1 MGKKGKTPMRDLI
14 RRLILAFFCL
24 GVMILALGLV
34 WNAQGQ
40 ERKGAEVQMPPRPL
54 SDDALITM
62 DFQDADLGVVIKF
75 MGELTGKNFLVGD
88 QVRGK
93 VTIISP
99 KKITV
104 REAYKIFESVLEMNG
119 YSAVQGDDATK
130 IIPSAAARQSGLE
143 IREGK
148 EVQPGESEDRMITQV
163 IPLEHA
169 SADDVRNLFASSVS
183 KEGMVI
189 SYKPTNHLIITDR
202 ASNIHRLLKIIEQ
215 IDVRIVEEK
224 ISVFHL
230 EYASARSLAD
240 KLNQLMAADQRQPAA
255 AGRPP
260 ATPGY
265 PRLVKIIPDE
275 RTNILVVLASEQDTQ
290 EIRKLVSQL
299 DTIAPRGKSQLH
311 VRYLEHAR
319 AEDLAKVLSTIVAAK
334 TRAAT
339 RTQTPQ
345 AGTTPQVEEASITA
359 DKATNSLVI
368 TASPQEFN
376 ELEEV
381 ISQLDSIRSQVLV
394 EALITEVSLEKTLQI
409 GADWRIMDQ
418 PVADSVRGFGGSDLG
433 LISGV
438 QQGTLPSSTGDT
450 GLLLGLAKGFITIGG
465 VQVPNIGAL
474 VRAFQRDTDANVL
487 STPHIL
493 TMDNEKAKI
502 IVADNV
508 PIIKSDVAAPL
519 VSTTTTTSVA
529 ISRTFDYK
537 DIGIQLEITPHI
549 SKGNMVRLEIS
560 AEVSNILSSDPS
572 NPGFVT
578 TRKRQATT
586 TVSVESGQIVVIGG
600 LMQDQSSET
609 NKKVPCVGNIPIL
622 GWMFRNLAGTKT
634 KTNLLIFI
642 TPQIVRTA
650 EDLEKATAKKKKES
664 EENLQK
670 LKKERESE
678 VKDTFDKLV
687 K

>member
-1 MGKKGKTPMRDLI
+1 MRDLI
-14 RRLILAFFCL
+14 RRLILAFFVL
-24 GVMILALGLV
+24 GVLILALGLV
-34 WNAQGQ
+34 WQAQGQ
-40 ERKGAEVQMPPRPL
+40 ERKGGEVQMPPKPL
-54 SDDALITM
+54 SEDALITM
-62 DFQDADLGVVIKF
+62 DFQDADLSVVIKF
-75 MGELTGKNFLVGD
+75 MGELTGKNFLVSD

-93 VTIISP
+93 VTVISP

-119 YSAVQGDDATK
+119 YSTVQGEDATK

-148 EVQPGESEDRMITQV
+148 EIQTGPSEDRMITQV

-169 SADDVRNLFASSVS
+169 SADEVRNLFASSVS
-183 KEGMVI
+183 KEGMIV
-189 SYKPTNHLIITDR
+189 SYKPTNHLMITDR
-202 ASNIHRLLKIIEQ
+202 ASNIQRLLKIIEQ
-215 IDVRIVEEK
+215 IDVRIVEER
-224 ISVFHL
+224 ISVFTL

-240 KLNQLMAADQRQPAA
+240 KLTQLMSADQRQPAA
-255 AGRPP
+255 AARPP
-260 ATPGY
+260 ATPGL
-265 PRLVKIIPDE
+265 PRLVRIIPDE
-275 RTNILVVLASEQDTQ
+275 RTNMLVVLANQQDTQ
-290 EIRKLVSQL
+290 EIRKLISQL
-299 DTIAPRGKSQLH
+299 DTLAPRGKSQLH

-319 AEDLAKVLSTIVAAK
+319 AEDLAKVLSTIAAAK
-334 TRAAT
+334 AKAVA

-345 AGTTPQVEEASITA
+345 AGAAGAAPVEEASITA
-359 DKATNSLVI
+359 DKSTNSLVI
-368 TASPQEFN
+368 TASPQEFQ

-381 ISQLDSIRSQVLV
+381 ISKLDTFRSQVLV
-394 EALITEVSLEKTLQI
+394 EALITEVSLEKALQI
-409 GADWRIMDQ
+409 GVDWRLMDQ
-418 PVADSVRGFGGSDLG
+418 PAPDSVRGVGGSDFG

-450 GLLLGLAKGFITIGG
+450 GLLLGLAKGVITGGG
-465 VQVPNIGAL
+465 VTVPNIGLL
-474 VRAFQRDTDANVL
+474 VRAFQKDTDANVL

-508 PIIKSDVAAPL
+508 PLLKSDVAAPL
-519 VSTTTTTSVA
+519 VSTATTTSVA
-529 ISRTFDYK
+529 VSRTFEYK

-549 SKGNMVRLEIS
+549 SKGNIVRLEIS
-560 AEVSNILSSDPS
+560 TEVSNILSIDPA

-586 TVSVESGQIVVIGG
+586 TVAVESGQIIVIGG
-600 LMQDQSSET
+600 LIRDESAET
-609 NKKVPCVGNIPIL
+609 TKKVPCVGNIPIL
-622 GWMFRNLAGTKT
+622 GWMFKNLSGTQT

-642 TPQIVRTA
+642 SPQIVRTA
-650 EDLEKATAKKKKES
+650 EDMERATAKKKKES

-670 LKKERESE
+670 LRKERENE

>member
-1 MGKKGKTPMRDLI
+1 MRELI
-14 RRLILAFFCL
+14 KRLMLAFFFL
-24 GVMILALGLV
+24 GIMTLVLGWV
-34 WNAQGQ
+34 WHAQGQ
-40 ERKGAEVQMPPRPL
+40 EKKGTEIQMPKKPL
-54 SDDALITM
+54 PEDALITM
-62 DFQDADLGVVIKF
+62 DFQDADLNVVIKF
-75 MGELTGKNFLVGD
+75 MGELTGKNFLVSD

-93 VTIISP
+93 ATIISP

-104 REAYKIFESVLEMNG
+104 REAYRIFESVLEMNG
-119 YSAVQGDDATK
+119 YTAVPGDDAIK
-130 IIPSAAARQSGLE
+130 IIPSAVARQSGLE

-148 EVQPGESEDRMITQV
+148 EAKTVALEDRMITQV

-169 SADDVRNLFASSVS
+169 SADEVRNLFASSIS
-183 KEGMVI
+183 KEGMII
-189 SYKPTNHLIITDR
+189 SYKPTNHLVITDR

-224 ISVFHL
+224 VTVFPL
-230 EYASARSLAD
+230 EYASAKTLAD
-240 KLNQLMAADQRQPAA
+240 KLGQLMTADPRQPAP
-255 AGRPP
+255 GRPP
-260 ATPGY
+260 ASVAAQ
-265 PRLVKIIPDE
+265 RVVKIIPEE
-275 RTNILVVLASEQDTQ
+275 RTNSLIVLANEQDTQ
-290 EIRKLVSQL
+290 EVRKLVTRL
-299 DTIAPRGKSQLH
+299 DTEAPKGKSQLH
-311 VRYLEHAR
+311 VRFLEHAR
-319 AEDLAKVLSTIVAAK
+319 AEELAKVLNSIVAGKAK
-334 TRAAT
+334 VAAPPG
-339 RTQTPQ
+339 RQPQ
-345 AGTTPQVEEASITA
+345 AGAPPEEAAITA

-368 TASPQEFN
+368 TASPQEFK

-381 ISQLDSIRSQVLV
+381 IAKLDMIRSQVLV
-394 EALITEVSLEKTLQI
+394 ESLIAEVSMEKALQI
-409 GADWRIMDQ
+409 GVDWRIMEQ
-418 PVADSVRGFGGSDLG
+418 PVPDSVRGIGGSDFG

-465 VQVPNIGAL
+465 VQIPNIGVL
-474 VRAFQRDTDANVL
+474 IRAFQKDTDANVL

-508 PIIKSDVAAPL
+508 PLLKSDLTTPL
-519 VSTTTTTSVA
+519 ATGTTTVSNVA
-529 ISRTFDYK
+529 VSRTFEYK

-549 SKGNMVRLEIS
+549 SQGNMVRLEIS
-560 AEVSNILSSDPS
+560 TEVSNILFADPA

-586 TVSVESGQIVVIGG
+586 TVAVDNGQIIVIGG
-600 LMQDQSSET
+600 LIRDESSDT
-609 NKKVPCVGNIPIL
+609 TKKVPCVGNVPIL
-622 GWMFRNLAGTKT
+622 GWMFKNFAGTNT

-642 TPQIVRTA
+642 SPQIIRTA

-670 LKKERESE
+670 LKKERENE
-678 VKDTFDKLV
+678 VKDTLDKLV

>member
-1 MGKKGKTPMRDLI
+1 MKELI
-14 RRLILAFFCL
+14 KRLVLAFFLL
-24 GVMILALGLV
+24 GVMTLALGWV
-34 WNAQGQ
+34 WHAQGQ
-40 ERKGAEVQMPPRPL
+40 ERKAPEAQIPKKPL
-54 SDDALITM
+54 PEDALITM

-75 MGELTGKNFLVGD
+75 MGELTGKNFLVSD

-93 VTIISP
+93 VTVISP

-119 YSAVQGDDATK
+119 YTAVMGDDAIK

-148 EVQPGESEDRMITQV
+148 AAKDVAPEDRMISQV
-163 IPLEHA
+163 IPLEYA
-169 SADDVRNLFASSVS
+169 SADEVRNLFASSIS
-183 KEGMVI
+183 KEGMII

-215 IDVRIVEEK
+215 IDVRVVEEK
-224 ISVFHL
+224 ITVFSL
-230 EYASARSLAD
+230 EYASAKSLAD
-240 KLNQLMAADQRQPAA
+240 KMNQLMAGDQRQPAP
-255 AGRPP
+255 GRPP
-260 ATPGY
+260 ASVAAQ
-265 PRLVKIIPDE
+265 RVVKIIPEE
-275 RTNILVVLASEQDTQ
+275 RTNSLIVLANEQDTQ
-290 EIRKLVSQL
+290 EVQKLITRL
-299 DTIAPRGKSQLH
+299 DTEAPKGKSQLH

-319 AEDLAKVLSTIVAAK
+319 AEELAKVLNSIVTGKAK
-334 TRAAT
+334 TAAPPG
-339 RTQTPQ
+339 RPPQ
-345 AGTTPQVEEASITA
+345 AGAAPEEASITA

-368 TASPQEFN
+368 TASPQEFK
-376 ELEEV
+376 ELDEV
-381 ISQLDSIRSQVLV
+381 IAKLDMFRSQVLV
-394 EALITEVSLEKTLQI
+394 EAMIAEVSMEKALQI
-409 GADWRIMDQ
+409 GVDWRIMDQ
-418 PVADSVRGFGGSDLG
+418 PVPDSVRGLGGSDFG

-465 VQVPNIGAL
+465 VQVPNIGVL
-474 VRAFQRDTDANVL
+474 IRAFQKDTDANVL

-508 PIIKSDVAAPL
+508 PLLKSDLTAPL
-519 VSTTTTTSVA
+519 GVSTAAVSNVA
-529 ISRTFDYK
+529 VSRTFEYK

-549 SKGNMVRLEIS
+549 STGSMVRLEIS
-560 AEVSNILSSDPS
+560 TEVSNILFSDPA

-586 TVSVESGQIVVIGG
+586 TVAVDNGQIIVIGG
-600 LMQDQSSET
+600 LIRDESSDT
-609 NKKVPCVGNIPIL
+609 TKKVPCVGNIPIL
-622 GWMFRNLAGTKT
+622 GWMFKNFAGTNT

-642 TPQIVRTA
+642 SPQIVRTA

-664 EENLQK
+664 EDNLQK
-670 LKKERESE
+670 LKKEREKE
-678 VKDTFDKLV
+678 VQDTLEKLI

>member
-1 MGKKGKTPMRDLI
+1 MRDLI
-14 RRLILAFFCL
+14 KRLILAFFCL

-40 ERKGAEVQMPPRPL
+40 ERKGGEVQMPKQPL
-54 SDDALITM
+54 SEDALITM

-75 MGELTGKNFLVGD
+75 MGELTGKNFLVSD

-104 REAYKIFESVLEMNG
+104 HEAYKIFESVLEMNG

-143 IREGK
+143 LREGK
-148 EVQPGESEDRMITQV
+148 EVQTGPSDDRMITQV

-169 SADDVRNLFASSVS
+169 SADEVRNLFASSVS
-183 KEGMVI
+183 KEGMII

-202 ASNIHRLLKIIEQ
+202 VSNIHRLLKIIEQ

-224 ISVFHL
+224 VSVFTL

-240 KLNQLMAADQRQPAA
+240 KLSQLMAGDQRQPAA

-265 PRLVKIIPDE
+265 SRPAKIIPDE
-275 RTNILVVLASEQDTQ
+275 RTNILVVLANAQDTQ
-290 EIRKLVSQL
+290 EIRKLVALL
-299 DTIAPRGKSQLH
+299 DTAAPRGKSQLH

-334 TRAAT
+334 TKAAT

-345 AGTTPQVEEASITA
+345 AGTPQVEEASITA

-368 TASPQEFN
+368 TASPQEFK

-381 ISQLDSIRSQVLV
+381 ISQLDGIRSQVLV
-394 EALITEVSLEKTLQI
+394 EALITEVSLEKALQI
-409 GADWRIMDQ
+409 GVDWRIMDQ
-418 PVADSVRGFGGSDLG
+418 PVADSVRGFGGSDFG

-438 QQGTLPSSTGDT
+438 QQGTLPGSTGDT
-450 GLLLGLAKGFITIGG
+450 GLLLGLAKGFIILGG
-465 VQVPNIGAL
+465 VQIFNIGVL
-474 VRAFQRDTDANVL
+474 VRAFQKDTDANVL

-508 PIIKSDVAAPL
+508 PLLKSDVAAPL

-529 ISRTFDYK
+529 VSRTFEYK
-537 DIGIQLEITPHI
+537 DIGLQLEITPHI

-560 AEVSNILSSDPS
+560 IEASNILSIDPA

-600 LMQDQSSET
+600 LIRDESAET
-609 NKKVPCVGNIPIL
+609 TKKVPCVGNIPIL
-622 GWMFRNLAGTKT
+622 GWMFKNLAGTKT

-642 TPQIVRTA
+642 SPQIVRTA